1 METLSDHELAAITR
15 TTLAQYDDSADAF
28 RDGTRNHDVRQNIEA
43 LLEALGDDGPHRIL
57 DLGCGPGR
65 DLLAF
70 RELGHTPVG
79 LDGSPAFARM
89 AREASGCEVLCRNF
103 LSLELP
109 AEDFDGVFANAS
121 LFHVPCQ
128 ELPRIL
134 RELRQ
139 ALRPGGVLFTSNPRG
154 DNREGWRGE
163 RFGAFH
169 DYPQWRDFV
178 SDAGFEEI
186 RHYYR
191 PPGLPRDQQ
200 PWLASLWRR

>member
-1 METLSDHELAAITR
+1 MGTLSNDELAAITG
-15 TTLAQYDDSADAF
+15 TTLAHYDGSADAF
-28 RDGTRNHDVRQNIEA
+28 WEGTRNHDVGQNIEA
-43 LLEALGDDGPHRIL
+43 LLEALGDDGPHKIL

-65 DLLAF
+65 DLVAF

-103 LSLELP
+103 LALELP
-109 AEDFDGVFANAS
+109 AEGFDGVFANAS

-134 RELRQ
+134 RELRE

-169 DYPQWRDFV
+169 DYAHWRDFV
-178 SDAGFEEI
+178 CEAGFEEI